1 MIAPTIGRILWYY
14 PPGPF
19 NATQQPYA
27 AMVAHVWS
35 DTCVN
40 LAIWDANG
48 KPHPQPPTRLLLVQE
63 DGEVPVDGS
72 YCTWMPYQL
81 GQAAKTEAAE
91 AAANRESDT
100 PTLTPA

>member
-14 PPGPF
+14 PPGQSRD
-19 NATQQPYA
+19 QQPYA

-48 KPHPQPPTRLLLVQE
+48 MPHPQPPTRVLLVQNG
-63 DGEVPVDGS
+63 GEVPVDGN

-81 GQAAKTEAAE
+81 GQAARTIQAE
-91 AAANRESDT
+91 AAATQQPTNTT
-100 PTLTPA
+100 PTPA